1 MIRLVL
7 LMCMAALA
15 LSGCGRPPAAVDS
28 ATPSAAVANARFF
41 EVKGVVVDLETDG
54 RTVKIK
60 HERIPGYM
68 DAMTMPFEVRDTNEL
83 AGLAAGDSVSFR
95 LTVTDTD
102 GWIDQIEKLNS
113 PVTTPPP
120 TTGPFRLV
128 REVEP
133 LNVGDM
139 LPEYHFIDQDGQP
152 FSTTRFRGNALAIT
166 FLFTRCPFP
175 TYCPLMSRNFSEVQ
189 NKLLAMSN
197 VPTNWHLL
205 TISFDPRFDTPA
217 VLKGYATNYGYDPNH
232 WTFAT
237 GELIDITAIGEQFGL
252 MFC

>member
-1 MIRLVL
+1 MSGTKTHLSLTNL
-7 LMCMAALA
+7 LT
-15 LSGCGRPPAAVDS
+15 SQIV
-28 ATPSAAVANARFF
+28 
-41 EVKGVVVDLETDG
+41 
-54 RTVKIK
+54 
-60 HERIPGYM
+60 
-68 DAMTMPFEVRDTNEL
+68 
-83 AGLAAGDSVSFR
+83 R

-252 MFC
+252 MFWTEGDSISHNLRTAIIDASGRVQKIFVGNQWTIAEVMEEMIKAAAVKP